1 MISKK
6 RKLLKGID
14 LYLPLAPFLIFSLFP
29 LYFML
34 ITSFKKNAE
43 LYDLEAVPFL
53 IKHGPTLEHYKLLL
67 FDTPF
72 LIWFKNTAIVSTL
85 TTAVALVIA
94 LLAAYAIARMKFKGV
109 ELFGVGIFVTYLVPP
124 SIMFL
129 PMNVVINKL
138 GLSDSL
144 WSLIITYPTFLV
156 PFLTWLLMGYFRTI
170 PKEIEECAMI
180 DGCTRLQTFIRI
192 VIPISKPAIITAA
205 LFAFT
210 MGWHEF
216 LYALT
221 FLSSTASKV
230 VTVGIV
236 GELIRG
242 DIFYWGS
249 LMAAAVLGAIPMVL
263 VYVFFMEYYV
273 SGLTAGAIK

>member
-1 MISKK
+1 MKK
-6 RKLLKGID
+6 RKKSILKVFDI
-14 LYLPLAPFLIFSLFP
+14 YLPLIPFFIFALFP
-29 LYFML
+29 FYFML
-34 ITSFKKNAE
+34 ITSFKKDAE
-43 LYDLEAVPFL
+43 LYSLDAAPFL
-53 IKHGPTLEHYKLLL
+53 IRQGFTLQHYKLLL
-67 FDTPF
+67 FQTPF
-72 LIWFKNTAIVSTL
+72 LIWFKNTIIVSVL

-109 ELFGVGIFVTYLVPP
+109 EFFGVGIFVTYLVPP
-124 SIMFL
+124 SLMFL
-129 PMNVVINKL
+129 PMNQLINKL
-138 GLSDSL
+138 HLSDSI
-144 WSLIITYPTFLV
+144 WSLVVTYPTFLV

-180 DGCTRLQTFIRI
+180 DGCTRLQTFIKI
-192 VIPISKPAIITAA
+192 VIPVAKPAIITAA

-230 VTVGIV
+230 VTVGV
-236 GELIRG
+236 TAELIRG

-249 LMAAAVLGAIPMVL
+249 LMAGAIVGAVPVIL

>member
-1 MISKK
+1 MKK
-6 RKLLKGID
+6 RRKGILKALD
-14 LYLPLAPFLIFSLFP
+14 IYLPLIPFLIFALFP
-29 LYFML
+29 FYFMV
-34 ITSFKKNAE
+34 ITSFKKNSE
-43 LYDLEAVPFL
+43 LYDLSSVPFF
-53 IKHGPTLEHYKLLL
+53 IRQGFTLEHYKLLL

-72 LIWFKNTAIVSTL
+72 LVWFKNTIIVSLL
-85 TTAVALVIA
+85 TTGMALVIA

-109 ELFGVGIFVTYLVPP
+109 EFFGVGIFATYLVPP
-124 SIMFL
+124 SLMFL

-138 GLSDSL
+138 GLSDSI
-144 WSLIITYPTFLV
+144 WSLVVTYPTFLV

-170 PKEIEECAMI
+170 PREIEECAMI

-205 LFAFT
+205 LFSFT

-230 VTVGIV
+230 VTVGVV

-249 LMAAAVLGAIPMVL
+249 LMAGAIVGAVPVIL